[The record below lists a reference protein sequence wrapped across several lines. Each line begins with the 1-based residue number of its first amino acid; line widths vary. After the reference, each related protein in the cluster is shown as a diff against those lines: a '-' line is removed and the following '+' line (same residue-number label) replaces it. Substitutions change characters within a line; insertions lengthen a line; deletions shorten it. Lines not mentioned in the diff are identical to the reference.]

1 MSTTETLET
10 AISHLRS
17 FLFVD
22 RIYAE
27 SICASL
33 IAEVERCELWFE
45 WSSGGI
51 SMYPSKRMQR
61 VAELALQLKG
71 VEAMSPE
78 DIVIEALTILDMG
91 RNEEGRLPG
100 PSINNYMALGNH
112 RNGKG
117 YYICFSWGVHV
128 VCNNYNNRCSL
139 VILRAESEG
148 HNDNEETT

>member
-17 FLFVD
+17 FLFAD

-27 SICASL
+27 NICTAL
-33 IAEVERCELWFE
+33 VTEVERCELWFE
-45 WSSGGI
+45 WSNGGI

-100 PSINNYMALGNH
+100 PSINNYMALKYALEHGDCQDW
-112 RNGKG
+112 GIIGMAKG
-117 YYICFSWGVHV
+117 IIFAFRG
-128 VCNNYNNRCSL
+128 
-139 VILRAESEG
+139 EFM
-148 HNDNEETT
+148 